1 MSTPAAIIERIIR
14 TKATELGFET
24 FVNHLQDKPD
34 KAILLIDGKGSLD
47 PKTLRG
53 TQTQRDL
60 VEIHVRASDH
70 EEAAAVLPT
79 LWEDIFEQTSATSSL
94 GKIVQ
99 CITKANTMGCYGQ
112 EPQTRRWRFSQ
123 HFLVTII

>member
-1 MSTPAAIIERIIR
+1 MSTPAEILEVLVRP
-14 TKATELGFET
+14 TATSLGFQT
-24 FVNHLQDKPD
+24 FVGHMQDKPD

-53 TQTQRDL
+53 TQTERST
-60 VEIHVRASDH
+60 VEIHVRGFDFTEVS
-70 EEAAAVLPT
+70 AVLTT
-79 LWEDIFEQTSATSSL
+79 LWENVLQNTFATSSL

-99 CITKANTMGCYGQ
+99 CITKANTMSCYGQ